1 MARAKKLT
9 PAAARA
15 IFKSTE
21 SAPKVAARFGVST
34 NLIYLIRQGKIH
46 KKVTAKLATPSR
58 VNGRSRLAPSVA
70 NIDIK
75 SLADAI
81 IDRFMARLFSHAG
94 R

>member
-1 MARAKKLT
+1 MARARKLT
-9 PAAARA
+9 PAAVRA

-21 SAPKVAARFGVST
+21 SAPKVASRFGVST
-34 NLIYLIRQGKIH
+34 NLVYLIRQEKVQ

-58 VNGRSRLAPSVA
+58 ANSRSRRVPSVP
-70 NIDIK
+70 NIDVR